1 MKTARTPGVYAS
13 AITHVGRRSGRVY
26 ETPAGPFAT
35 DDGCISPSPMF
46 ADKTTARMVGVLFI
60 IGTVT
65 AIVGGAL
72 VEEPLKRSNALVAVA
87 GSEGRVVTGALLE
100 LVLAASVA
108 GIGALLF
115 PVLRRR
121 NEGLA
126 MGYVCTRILESV
138 LLLAAS
144 VSGLV
149 FLNLSQDH
157 GRAGVDGLA
166 PLGNAVL
173 AGRDRSSV
181 VGGLVMLGVST
192 LILNSLLLTG
202 KLVPSWLA
210 RWGLIAGAFVVACGA
225 LQLYGHVDAVLQ
237 AVLVGPVAVYEIVL
251 AVRLISRGFD
261 EPIAVVRS

>member
-1 MKTARTPGVYAS
+1 MRTARTPGAHAS
-13 AITHVGRRSGRVY
+13 AITHVGRRSGRVH

-35 DDGCISPSPMF
+35 DDGFISPSPMF
-46 ADKTTARMVGVLFI
+46 ADKTTARIVGVLFI

-87 GSEGRVVTGALLE
+87 GSEGRVVTGVLLE

-192 LILNSLLLTG
+192 LILNSLLLTA

-210 RWGLIAGAFVVACGA
+210 RWGLIAGAFVLACGA

-237 AVLVGPVAVYEIVL
+237 AVLVGPVAVYEMVL

-261 EPIAVVRS
+261 EPIVVVRS

>member
-35 DDGCISPSPMF
+35 DEGFISPSPMF
-46 ADKTTARMVGVLFI
+46 ADKTTARMVGVL
-60 IGTVT
+60 
-65 AIVGGAL
+65 
-72 VEEPLKRSNALVAVA
+72 KRSNALVAVA
-87 GSEGRVVTGALLE
+87 GSEGRIVTGVLLE
-100 LVLAASVA
+100 LVLAVSVA

-126 MGYVCTRILESV
+126 MGYVCARILESV

-149 FLNLSQDH
+149 FLNLSQDQ

-192 LILNSLLLTG
+192 LILNSLLLTA
-202 KLVPSWLA
+202 KIVPSWLA
-210 RWGLIAGAFVVACGA
+210 RWGLIAGAFVLACGA

-237 AVLVGPVAVYEIVL
+237 AVLVGPVAVYEMVF

-261 EPIAVVRS
+261 EPIGVLRP